1 MSQEE
6 IEAQTEIV
14 EVDGK
19 VVIRFPFGSAVSFTN
34 NKLEKYLKTLAEK
47 SAKTGK
53 LMRIEGHTDN
63 VGDVDANYALGQERA
78 DYVKNQLINY
88 GSNGSNMSSS
98 SFSSKVPAASNDTE
112 DGRRQNRRVEIIFE

>member
-1 MSQEE
+1 M
-6 IEAQTEIV
+6 
-14 EVDGK
+14 
-19 VVIRFPFGSAVSFTN
+19 
-34 NKLEKYLKTLAEK
+34 AEK

-112 DGRRQNRRVEIIFE
+112 DGSRQNRSVGIIFE